1 MKILQ
6 RAVLFAIALFA
17 AGSAVTA
24 QDTPLTGG
32 RSLFEEANMLMEEKF
47 YNQAADRWLE
57 LLDQNPQN
65 SNYNWKL
72 GEAYM
77 KSYNQK
83 SKALPYLKVAA
94 ELRGSS
100 QGGFNTSGY
109 DPFDPKEKNAPPQVD
124 YYLGKAYHLNGEF
137 DSADQY
143 YQKFIDESE
152 PKNDFYP
159 LALHGMEQTANA
171 RKLTV
176 HPGKFN
182 ISNVGPVINS
192 EYPDFSPV
200 ISVDGNALFFTSR
213 RVRPDSSNVGIIDP
227 MAGLPYE
234 NIFVSYKDRTGIWQ
248 TPEALNI
255 NPVEGHIA
263 SVNVSADGQTL
274 IIYKDDAGDG
284 NLYESKLVGELWS
297 EPVKMGSDINTKSWE
312 THGALSADGNTFYFV
327 SNRAG
332 GYGGRDIYRVVKLP
346 TGEWSKAQN
355 IGNVVNT
362 PYEEDAVFIHP
373 NGRTMYFASTGH
385 NSMGGFDIFTTDLQA
400 DGTWSAPKNI
410 GYPLNTVDDDI
421 FFVTTAD
428 GRRGYF
434 SSDKTGGF
442 GEKDIYFVDF
452 PEEMGAEGL
461 AVLKGFIVPPPGEQL
476 SPTTILYVTDK
487 ETGEVKSYK
496 PRQRDGVYVAI
507 LPPCKNYN
515 LDYRVD
521 DKTIH
526 TEDIF
531 VECESAYQEINKE
544 VYLNPV
550 ALDGKADIKNLPEGA
565 PPGGKEEGVP
575 VKPETQLKEGEQGTP
590 EVEGAVVPGAVG
602 TTKEAA
608 EKMTAEEKKVAAEK
622 EALGVKSE
630 AVIEKQD
637 LTDAQRNELGEK
649 HVTPEAKFSAEFT
662 KYYPYNAKGIDTND
676 PKWKEFIGKVVGLIE
691 KDGNAKITIDACAS
705 HVPTRTFGTNEKL
718 SNTRMEAA
726 RKSLLDAIK
735 AAGKNTDALLLES
748 VNHLVQ
754 GPKYEGDCK
763 NTDKYSKFQFVKLKV
778 K

>member
-1 MKILQ
+1 MRIFQ
-6 RAVLFAIALFA
+6 RAALFAIALFSL
-17 AGSAVTA
+17 AGTVRA
-24 QDTPLTGG
+24 QTTPTTG
-32 RSLFEEANMLMEEKF
+32 RSLFEEASLLMEEKF
-47 YNQAADRWLE
+47 YNQAAERWLQ
-57 LLDQNPQN
+57 LVGQNPLN

-77 KSYNQK
+77 NSYNQK

-94 ELRGSS
+94 EQRGAS
-100 QGGFNTSGY
+100 QGGFNTVGY

-124 YYLGKAYHLNGEF
+124 YWLGKAYHLNGEF
-137 DSADQY
+137 DKADEY
-143 YQKFIDESE
+143 YRKFIAESE
-152 PKNDFYP
+152 PKNDFHP
-159 LALHGMEQTANA
+159 LAQRGLEETASA
-171 RKLTV
+171 RILTA

-227 MAGLPYE
+227 IVGLPYE
-234 NIFVSYKDRTGIWQ
+234 NIFVSYKDRVGNWQ
-248 TPEALNI
+248 QPEALNI
-255 NPVEGHIA
+255 DPPEGHLA

-274 IIYKDDAGDG
+274 VIYRDDQGDG

-297 EPVKMGSDINTKSWE
+297 DPVKMGSDINTKSWE

-327 SNRAG
+327 SNRPG

-362 PYEEDAVFIHP
+362 AYEEDAVFIHP

-385 NSMGGFDIFTTDLQA
+385 NSMGGFDIFTTELQA
-400 DGTWSAPKNI
+400 DGTWSQPKNI

-434 SSDKTGGF
+434 SSDKAGGF

-550 ALDGKADIKNLPEGA
+550 SLSGPADIKNLPDGA
-565 PPGGKEEGVP
+565 SPGAKEKGVP
-575 VKPETQLKEGEQGTP
+575 VAQE
-590 EVEGAVVPGAVG
+590 EGAAMVPGLTG
-602 TTKEAA
+602 STKNKVDADKAA
-608 EKMTAEEKKVAAEK
+608 A
-622 EALGVKSE
+622 
-630 AVIEKQD
+630 EKQD
-637 LTDAQRNELGEK
+637 LTDAQRKEMGEK
-649 HVTPEAKFSAEFT
+649 HVTPEAKFSAVFT
-662 KYYPYNAKGIDTND
+662 KYYPYNAQGIDGND
-676 PKWKEFIGKVVGLIE
+676 PEWKDFINKVSALIE
-691 KDGNAKITIDACAS
+691 KDGNAKITIEACAS

-718 SNTRMEAA
+718 SNLRMEAA

-754 GPKYEGDCK
+754 GPKYEGDWK